1 MVDKVVSKQYRQD
14 KKKACYYL
22 PRILSSLEYESE
34 SKTSTGSVLPL
45 YISSSPLPL
54 PPLSSP
60 SSIDSPPFYNNMSQI
75 NLHEIIRQQQEQ
87 LVAIQAQIQALL
99 AEGVREEERV
109 AREVGREGGIKVAKP
124 QIFDGTLS
132 KVAGFIMA
140 CKLYIRI
147 RMRKK
152 PVKG

>member
-1 MVDKVVSKQYRQD
+1 M
-14 KKKACYYL
+14 
-22 PRILSSLEYESE
+22 
-34 SKTSTGSVLPL
+34 
-45 YISSSPLPL
+45 
-54 PPLSSP
+54 
-60 SSIDSPPFYNNMSQI
+60 
-75 NLHEIIRQQQEQ
+75 
-87 LVAIQAQIQALL
+87 VAIQAQIQALL